1 MYNIDYINIFEGS
14 YTDGGALAQ
23 LVYRGS
29 YKCAGDFVLRRDLTQ
44 LVKSEAR
51 VIDDNKSIQPFD
63 IIEFWFQ
70 DLRRF
75 GRVVDVERED
85 NVTKLTFIYGMDSH
99 TNDFEVFNNRKD
111 FRSFY
116 YDNHQAIA
124 VSSHLDNVTNPQY
137 TVETDGVLG
146 VDVIL
151 RQMARRRY
159 VQEVYI
165 GDFISDGFFSI
176 TSVDMLDD
184 SITKLRLDDKRLGKV
199 DTLRIGRDKITR
211 VVLYDNEDTTHY
223 QSYQLMKEPLPD
235 GSMDIQAV
243 SGDGRSYIMYDT
255 YQSPQILKVQTASTD
270 NYLDIDYAKDIF
282 RQSEY
287 DNEIVISVPIDN
299 DLFSLGYL
307 GIWETY
313 DNVTIDTLLG
323 KKYELYYPDTDIS
336 VVTRVS
342 AYEIDNTMMKITFG
356 MTRTRL
362 SDILNKVINKD

>member
-1 MYNIDYINIFEGS
+1 MYNIDYINIFEGN
-14 YTDGGALAQ
+14 YTDGGTFAQ
-23 LVYRGS
+23 AIYRGS
-29 YKCAGDFVLRRDLTQ
+29 YKCARDFVLRRDLTQ
-44 LVKSEAR
+44 LVKSEVR
-51 VIDDNKSIQPFD
+51 VIDDTKSIQPFD

-99 TNDFEVFNNRKD
+99 TNDFEVFNNHED
-111 FRSFY
+111 FRNFY

-124 VSSHLDNVTNPQY
+124 VTSYLDNVTNPQY
-137 TVETDGVLG
+137 LVETDGVLG

-159 VQEVYI
+159 VQEVYK
-165 GDFISDGFFSI
+165 GKFNSNGFFSI
-176 TSVDMLDD
+176 MSVDMLNDD
-184 SITKLRLDDKRLGKV
+184 TTKLRLDDKRLGKV
-199 DTLRIGRDKITR
+199 DTLRIGRGKITR
-211 VVLYDNEDTTHY
+211 LVLYDSEDTTHY

-243 SGDGRSYIMYDT
+243 RGNGRSYTMYDT
-255 YQSPQILKVQTASTD
+255 YQSPQVLKIQKASTD
-270 NYLDIDYAKDIF
+270 VYTDLEYAKDIF
-282 RQSEY
+282 RQNEY
-287 DNEIVISVPIDN
+287 DNEIIINIPIDN

-307 GIWETY
+307 GSWEYYY
-313 DNVTIDTLLG
+313 DVTIDTLLG
-323 KKYELYYPDTDIS
+323 KKYELYYPDTDTSI
-336 VVTRVS
+336 VTRVS